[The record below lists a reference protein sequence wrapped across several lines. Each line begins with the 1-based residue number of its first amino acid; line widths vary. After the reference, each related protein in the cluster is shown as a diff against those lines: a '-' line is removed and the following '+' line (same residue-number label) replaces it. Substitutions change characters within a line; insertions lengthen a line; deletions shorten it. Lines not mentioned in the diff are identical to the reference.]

1 MSARVENNNRG
12 QNAGGQQSGEN
23 PGSALDQLR
32 KTSVSYSLEE
42 QVIRAELLW
51 VLKMVE
57 SDFSFKSAEN
67 MVRLLCLMDE
77 GNQIFRKMSL
87 GRTKCGYYVTHA
99 LFPFY
104 LEALVNRVQKVPAY
118 TLGVDGGSFK
128 VRGALSLSNF
138 VATDVYALFFVN
150 SGLFS
155 SHFRTFIVEFCRDR
169 RIRAFSKK
177 FKILASSLFSFPCL
191 SQILSTTPAI

>member
-1 MSARVENNNRG
+1 MENNNRG

-138 VATDVYALFFVN
+138 VATDVYALF
-150 SGLFS
+150 L
-155 SHFRTFIVEFCRDR
+155 
-169 RIRAFSKK
+169 
-177 FKILASSLFSFPCL
+177 
-191 SQILSTTPAI
+191 

>member
-128 VRGALSLSNF
+128 VRGLKKMMDI
-138 VATDVYALFFVN
+138 VIRW
-150 SGLFS
+150 FS
-155 SHFRTFIVEFCRDR
+155 SSQYCLITSSGTGTSQGVRMVRGVRWWMSFWPLMKWDTSLLI
-169 RIRAFSKK
+169 SK
-177 FKILASSLFSFPCL
+177 
-191 SQILSTTPAI
+191 